1 MTTGSR
7 ASSPADRSFGAA
19 EDVSDPNPDINKYT
33 EVAVAPDSTVTV
45 LWRENGDTEP
55 VTAAATKT
63 PDAGFAELHVLSQTG
78 VDSYTPLLTVDPDG
92 KATASWLFYDGADTI
107 VQPASTET
115 PNYNISLTRKGGGE
129 DKMTSS
135 PSGISCGDDCSGDF
149 TSLSTVTLTAE
160 PDPDNR
166 FTGWTGPCTGS
177 ALTCEVFMDRDRTPS
192 ATFCP
197 AKSLKLGK
205 LTRKEKNGTAKQAAT
220 AGGSGTIVL
229 KSSKKVKKNNR
240 KVGAGGLAIRR
251 RPSVFLPSFPS

>member
-1 MTTGSR
+1 VQSIIR
-7 ASSPADRSFGAA
+7 PADRSFGAA

-55 VTAAATKT
+55 VIAAATKA
-63 PDAGFAELHVLSQTG
+63 PDADFAELHVLSQTG

-92 KATASWLFYDGADTI
+92 KA
-107 VQPASTET
+107 
-115 PNYNISLTRKGGGE
+115 
-129 DKMTSS
+129 TSS

-192 ATFCP
+192 GTFCP

-205 LTRKEKNGTAKQAAT
+205 LTRKEKNGTAKRAVT

-229 KSSKKVKKNNR
+229 KPSKKIKLTMTYKPGGGCSTVTRLRTVKLVKN
-240 KVGAGGLAIRR
+240 K
-251 RPSVFLPSFPS
+251 